1 MFNNY
6 NLSYVQDYLFSNFDN
21 YSINI
26 NKYDAIILGIHAVKF
41 SFAVSN
47 IFHLVRGGHF
57 MNAPYQY
64 TIFTGIS
71 ISDDIFAIYRQLS
84 KISFGIYDGIVT
96 TASVSVTTATSIA
109 LAHNAKDQIDEALVK
124 VRSDLETA
132 KVKLNFIDKLESN
145 PNQMLLM
152 GIGVTEPT
160 DEMREAKR
168 KYIEKEKPI
177 VTDNFDKHTKSE
189 NRLVKDQQKIGSQD
203 YVTFLLTNGA
213 TIAQMNE
220 IIEKEGFNFELLKPK
235 AITVSVNA
243 FMCFGYGIYIHP
255 KLPASMIGNEKTA
268 ASIKVGIQTVASI
281 VITSTF
287 TFGGKLY
294 DLAYDTLFNK
304 NEDADKDTSTT
315 KEHSTEKIAEEIKHE
330 DQHDHGEL

>member
-1 MFNNY
+1 
-6 NLSYVQDYLFSNFDN
+6 
-21 YSINI
+21 
-26 NKYDAIILGIHAVKF
+26 
-41 SFAVSN
+41 
-47 IFHLVRGGHF
+47 
-57 MNAPYQY
+57 MNAPYKY

-109 LAHNAKDQIDEALVK
+109 LAHDAKDQIDKALVE
-124 VRSDLETA
+124 VRSSLKEHKDFLDGA
-132 KVKLNFIDKLESN
+132 DK
-145 PNQMLLM
+145 
-152 GIGVTEPT
+152 
-160 DEMREAKR
+160 
-168 KYIEKEKPI
+168 
-177 VTDNFDKHTKSE
+177 FDKSQFAKSSGDKTTEFQDSSLKIQEQISKSESEIQKHTESE
-189 NRLVKDQQKIGSQD
+189 NRLIKDQQKIGSKD

-235 AITVSVNA
+235 AITISVNA

-255 KLPASMIGNEKTA
+255 KLPKSMIGNEKTA
-268 ASIKVGIQTVASI
+268 ASIKVVIQTVASI

-304 NEDADKDTSTT
+304 HEDTDTLTN
-315 KEHSTEKIAEEIKHE
+315 KEHSTDKISEEIKHE
-330 DQHDHGEL
+330 GHSHDGGEL

>member
-21 YSINI
+21 YSSNI

-109 LAHNAKDQIDEALVK
+109 LAHNAKDQIDEALTK
-124 VRSDLETA
+124 VRSSLKEHKDFLDGADKFDPSKLVKSSGA
-132 KVKLNFIDKLESN
+132 KTTEFQDSSLKIQEKIQEQILES
-145 PNQMLLM
+145 
-152 GIGVTEPT
+152 
-160 DEMREAKR
+160 
-168 KYIEKEKPI
+168 
-177 VTDNFDKHTKSE
+177 KSE
-189 NRLVKDQQKIGSQD
+189 IQKHRKSRLCNLSS
-203 YVTFLLTNGA
+203 N
-213 TIAQMNE
+213 
-220 IIEKEGFNFELLKPK
+220 
-235 AITVSVNA
+235 
-243 FMCFGYGIYIHP
+243 
-255 KLPASMIGNEKTA
+255 
-268 ASIKVGIQTVASI
+268 
-281 VITSTF
+281 
-287 TFGGKLY
+287 
-294 DLAYDTLFNK
+294 
-304 NEDADKDTSTT
+304 
-315 KEHSTEKIAEEIKHE
+315 
-330 DQHDHGEL
+330 